1 MNVRQ
6 LWLSIHRYAG
16 LTMAAFLIVAGVT
29 GSVIAFSRELD
40 AWLNRDL
47 FTIVSHGEP
56 LPSTELIARV
66 ERSDPRMRVIAVPL
80 QIEPGKSAA
89 FGVQP
94 KVDPTTHRPFDLGHD
109 ELFAD
114 PITGKVLGMRKSDAC
129 CLGRRNIIPFLV
141 RLHYTLYLL
150 DPWGTWMM
158 GLTALIWVFDCFV
171 GAYLTLPASRIPR
184 KASRLRSWWQ
194 RWKPAWMVRVSV
206 SAYRINFDLHR
217 AAGLWTW
224 AMLLVLA
231 VSSLQYNLYD
241 EIFAPILKAL
251 LPVEE
256 VYESLPKLPKPLH
269 DPSLSWEQA
278 LNHGRVLMAERA
290 KREGFTVEREDNLWL
305 DPSRGVFVYVVKSS
319 FDIRDRQADARV
331 YLSAIDGRELGF
343 DHPYLATGNA
353 VSQWLSAL
361 HTGRVG
367 GLPYRIFLSLM
378 GLIVAILS
386 ITGIVIWWK
395 KRKARVRAVQMSG
408 KHVS

>member
-80 QIEPGKSAA
+80 QIELGKSAA

-94 KVDPTTHRPFDLGHD
+94 KVDPTTHKPFDLGYD

-129 CLGRRNIIPFLV
+129 CLGRRNIIPFLI

-158 GLTALIWVFDCFV
+158 G
-171 GAYLTLPASRIPR
+171 SR
-184 KASRLRSWWQ
+184 
-194 RWKPAWMVRVSV
+194 
-206 SAYRINFDLHR
+206 H
-217 AAGLWTW
+217 
-224 AMLLVLA
+224 
-231 VSSLQYNLYD
+231 
-241 EIFAPILKAL
+241 
-251 LPVEE
+251 
-256 VYESLPKLPKPLH
+256 
-269 DPSLSWEQA
+269 
-278 LNHGRVLMAERA
+278 
-290 KREGFTVEREDNLWL
+290 
-305 DPSRGVFVYVVKSS
+305 
-319 FDIRDRQADARV
+319 
-331 YLSAIDGRELGF
+331 
-343 DHPYLATGNA
+343 
-353 VSQWLSAL
+353 
-361 HTGRVG
+361 
-367 GLPYRIFLSLM
+367 
-378 GLIVAILS
+378 
-386 ITGIVIWWK
+386 
-395 KRKARVRAVQMSG
+395 
-408 KHVS
+408 